1 MTEPLFS
8 AVISPEDENDSTRAT
23 SSRSMADKQE
33 NSKTSTSKT
42 NTSGKKKSS
51 KSTRKSSRSE
61 EKCEDDLDSRT
72 STSSGMSVNLEHE
85 LRAEIS
91 SVKESVGS
99 ITARM
104 DLFLPLVQ
112 KLVSDKSVTS
122 GGQQETDREI
132 ATSGG
137 QQVSQSPTRTTTN
150 LTENASTSHENDDAV
165 SLQLSRDERTALDK
179 DIDSDNESVGT
190 SCSGRDYHN
199 RFQKYSLLEKD
210 LTKSINNS
218 EKDTSE
224 NNILQNIFGDDV
236 KTKPDKDVGG
246 IVLDQSQIDILNL
259 SWRCDTP
266 LSLTAYKDEYKM
278 SFPVSAKSSESLDL
292 PKLDDI
298 TQSLLCKRHG
308 PKAGKSKFNKLYS
321 QPEKTFENISFK
333 GQAAARMGL
342 VITAYLQQ
350 ALGTLMTK
358 LNETEPNLD
367 LVIQMV
373 KDIFAMSVKSFD
385 QTARAGAFH
394 HLIRRKAT
402 LIDTGLESISELSD
416 KFMNLKLSSD
426 GVLGKDFEEKL
437 KSRSETNKQIKDLLP
452 ELNQKSSSSTNLK
465 RKPSSGPSQDV
476 IPPKVPRNDFSNF
489 RIPKINNSKQ
499 TEGKGGFKS
508 SFRRTPGGKQD
519 QENGKKGSFRDFN
532 RSK

>member
-8 AVISPEDENDSTRAT
+8 SILSADDENDNAKSS
-23 SSRSMADKQE
+23 SSRSAMADKQE
-33 NSKTSTSKT
+33 NTKTTSKTSASSKR
-42 NTSGKKKSS
+42 KSS
-51 KSTRKSSRSE
+51 KSGRKSSTRAG
-61 EKCEDDLDSRT
+61 EKSEDD
-72 STSSGMSVNLEHE
+72 SGMSASLEHE

-91 SVKESVGS
+91 TVKESVGS

-104 DLFLPLVQ
+104 DLFLPLIE
-112 KLVSDKSVTS
+112 KLVSNKSVTS
-122 GGQQETDREI
+122 GGQEETVAEI

-137 QQVSQSPTRTTTN
+137 QHISQSPTQTATN
-150 LTENASTSHENDDAV
+150 LPVNVSNSHEDDTV
-165 SLQLSRDERTALDK
+165 SLQLNRDERAALDK
-179 DIDSDNESVGT
+179 DIDSDNESIGT
-190 SCSGRDYHN
+190 SCSGRDYRN

-210 LTKSINNS
+210 ITKSIDNS
-218 EKDTSE
+218 EKEKSE
-224 NNILQNIFGDDV
+224 NNVLQNIFGDDV

-259 SWRCDTP
+259 SWRCDNP

-278 SFPVSAKSSESLDL
+278 SFPVSAKSSECLDL

-321 QPEKTFENISFK
+321 QPEKTFENIAFK

-342 VITAYLQQ
+342 VISAYLQQ

-358 LNETEPNLD
+358 LNEPEPNLD

-402 LIDTGLESISELSD
+402 LLDTGLEGISELSD
-416 KFMNLKLSSD
+416 KFMNLKLSND

-452 ELNQKSSSSTNLK
+452 ELIPKSSAPSHLK
-465 RKPSSGPSQDV
+465 RKQNSVQNQDV
-476 IPPKVPRNDFSNF
+476 VPPKVPRNDFSNF
-489 RIPKINNSKQ
+489 RIPKVNNSKQ

-508 SFRRTPGGKQD
+508 SFRRTPAGKQD
-519 QENGKKGSFRDFN
+519 QDVGKKSSFRDFN